1 VRGPRPSGELPDQG
15 VRHSLLPV
23 PDRGHRG
30 AAAAG
35 AAGRRVVTA
44 GDQPPQ
50 YHRRVT
56 RADDDTSIEEE
67 GPHFVRTGHFQYE
80 SGDHGDTW
88 LTLELLFVDPQWL
101 RRAAERLCERL
112 GRFSA
117 EVVCGPIVGG
127 ALVAQPVAE
136 MLGARFVYAERRAR
150 ATGAEYVIPPAARA
164 ALAGTRVLIVDD
176 VINAG
181 SATVACAREVRA
193 AGGELVGAASLILRS
208 GAEGPVGDLLGVP
221 IECLHSVR
229 WNIWP
234 ADACPL
240 CQKGEPLTHI

>member
-1 VRGPRPSGELPDQG
+1 MVAA
-15 VRHSLLPV
+15 V
-23 PDRGHRG
+23 DRN
-30 AAAAG
+30 
-35 AAGRRVVTA
+35 VVTA
-44 GDQPPQ
+44 DDRRERYHPHVTGAGD
-50 YHRRVT
+50 
-56 RADDDTSIEEE
+56 DNTSIAEE

-112 GRFSA
+112 GGFSA
-117 EVVCGPIVGG
+117 DVVCGPLVGG

-136 MLGARFVYAERRAR
+136 MLGARFVYAERRPH

-193 AGGELVGAASLILRS
+193 AGGELVAAASLILRS
-208 GAEGPVGDLLGVP
+208 GAEGPVGDLIGAP

-229 WNIWP
+229 WNTWP

-240 CQKGEPLTHI
+240 CQKGDPLTHT

>member
-1 VRGPRPSGELPDQG
+1 MET
-15 VRHSLLPV
+15 
-23 PDRGHRG
+23 
-30 AAAAG
+30 AG
-35 AAGRRVVTA
+35 ALDRPDVAADNRPA
-44 GDQPPQ
+44 Q
-50 YHRRVT
+50 YYFRVT
-56 RADDDTSIEEE
+56 RPADDDTAVAEE
-67 GPHFVRTGHFQYE
+67 GPHFVRSGHFQYE

-101 RRAAERLCERL
+101 RRAAERLSERL

-117 EVVCGPIVGG
+117 DVVCGPLVGG

-136 MLGARFVYAERRAR
+136 MLGARFVYAERRTR
-150 ATGAEYVIPPAARA
+150 QSGAEYVIPPAARA
-164 ALAGTRVLIVDD
+164 ALNGTRVLIVDD

-181 SATVACAREVRA
+181 SASVACAREVRA
-193 AGGELVGAASLILRS
+193 AGGELVGVASLILRN
-208 GAEGPVGDLLGVP
+208 GAEGPLGDRVGVP

-234 ADACPL
+234 VNACPL